1 MLALRSSHRPLAGVA
16 LLAAAV
22 YATALVIV
30 ASPLLARA
38 PRLLSGAVAAD
49 LLVTVPLLYWFRVV
63 RRTRVPAITIVPL
76 IAIGAATAYLILPER
91 YHGWLAVAALA
102 LPALP
107 ALGEAAVLATAVV
120 RTRGMIRRMR
130 AAPRAVDPFDPFRA
144 ALQATVGS
152 RIVAHAIATEVA
164 LVWYAL
170 LSWRSSPRVGS
181 GELAFTNDR
190 RTGAAGLLF
199 GLGVASLME
208 IPITHVLIAH
218 ENPPLAWG
226 LSIAGGYSLL
236 WMLGFARALRL
247 HPVTLGADS
256 MRVRVGLIWDVTIPY
271 GAIQAVDDAPRR
283 PMDRNACGYLYAA
296 FAGTPQTLLTLAE
309 PVDAHGIYG
318 QRKRGV
324 RRIGIYVD
332 EPAAFRDALRAR
344 VAAARGLPL
353 PSVELAADAPPVDAL
368 TEARR
373 AWAARHGSGG

>member
-1 MLALRSSHRPLAGVA
+1 MLALRPSHRPLAGFA

-22 YATALVIV
+22 YATALLIV
-30 ASPLLARA
+30 SSPLLARA
-38 PRLLSGAVAAD
+38 PRILSGAVAAD
-49 LLVTVPLLYWFRVV
+49 LLVTVPLLYWLRVV
-63 RRTRVPAITIVPL
+63 RRTRVPALTIVPL
-76 IAIGAATAYLILPER
+76 IAIGAATAYWILPER
-91 YHGWLAVAALA
+91 HHGWLAVAALA
-102 LPALP
+102 LPAL
-107 ALGEAAVLATAVV
+107 AEAAVLAAAVV

-130 AAPRAVDPFDPFRA
+130 AAPRAVDPFDTFRT

-170 LSWRSSPRVGS
+170 FSWRSRPRVGD

-199 GLGVASLME
+199 GLAVASLME

-247 HPVTLGADS
+247 HPVTLGADA
-256 MRVRVGLIWDVTIPY
+256 MRVRVGLIWDVTVPY
-271 GAIQAVDDAPRR
+271 AAIQAVDDAPRQ
-283 PMDRNACGYLYAA
+283 PADRNARGYLYAA
-296 FAGTPQTLLTLAE
+296 FAGTPQTLLTLDE

-324 RRIGIYVD
+324 RRIGVYVD

-344 VAAARGLPL
+344 VAAAHGLT
-353 PSVELAADAPPVDAL
+353 VEMPAAKEAAADASAL
-368 TEARR
+368 DQARR
-373 AWAARHGSGG
+373 AWQARWRREG

>member
-1 MLALRSSHRPLAGVA
+1 MLALRPSHRPLAGFA

-22 YATALVIV
+22 YATALL
-30 ASPLLARA
+30 AASSPLLARA
-38 PRLLSGAVAAD
+38 PRLLSGAVTAD

-102 LPALP
+102 LPAL
-107 ALGEAAVLATAVV
+107 AEAAVLATAVV

-130 AAPRAVDPFDPFRA
+130 AAPRAVDPFDTFRA
-144 ALQATVGS
+144 ALQATVRS

-170 LSWRSSPRVGS
+170 LSWRSKPRVGD

-199 GLGVASLME
+199 GLAVASLME

-247 HPVTLGADS
+247 HPVTLGADA
-256 MRVRVGLIWDVTIPY
+256 MRVRVGLIWDVTVPY
-271 GAIQAVDDAPRR
+271 AAIGAVDDAPRQ
-283 PMDRNACGYLYAA
+283 PVDRNARGYLYAA
-296 FAGTPQTLLTLAE
+296 FAGTPQTLLTLDE

-324 RRIGIYVD
+324 RRIGVYVD

-344 VAAARGLPL
+344 VAAAHGLP
-353 PSVELAADAPPVDAL
+353 VETPAADGPVSDASAL
-368 TEARR
+368 DEARR
-373 AWAARHGSGG
+373 AWQARWHREG